1 MKTAPMTESSP
12 DLTGVPASIIEFS
25 TQAVAYVERSVGV
38 PPTFDSETL
47 PLVDHYLK
55 SAKNDQAETV
65 ALVAATCGAYFGEVV
80 RRALGGSWNEE
91 GNVPSLVL
99 PGGLTIVPMQIAQAV
114 IIEEGVDSEQTSG
127 SFLSAPAAMRPHLE
141 ETLSRMGEISQSE
154 YYSLAGQYDILEHLQ
169 DVLLAIAAK
178 LQEEAEKTVH

>member
-1 MKTAPMTESSP
+1 M
-12 DLTGVPASIIEFS
+12 G
-25 TQAVAYVERSVGV
+25 
-38 PPTFDSETL
+38 SEMCIR
-47 PLVDHYLK
+47 D
-55 SAKNDQAETV
+55 
-65 ALVAATCGAYFGEVV
+65 
-80 RRALGGSWNEE
+80 R
-91 GNVPSLVL
+91 
-99 PGGLTIVPMQIAQAV
+99 
-114 IIEEGVDSEQTSG
+114 GVDSEQTSG